1 MYPEGGGQ
9 PCDGGSLGGAAVI
22 RVDKVAGQVGV
33 SITLP
38 SPLAVGSEVESVV
51 DWSRRYDAMQQHTAQ
66 HLLSAVAGKIA
77 NVETVKWEFFPDSVV
92 VDFVECEGMQ
102 PPAAPLHTLVAAV
115 EESTNEAIRT
125 AAAVTWRVV
134 TKDELEQ

>member
-33 SITLP
+33 SVTLP

-66 HLLSAVAGKIA
+66 LPSPRMSKMELS
-77 NVETVKWEFFPDSVV
+77 E
-92 VDFVECEGMQ
+92 
-102 PPAAPLHTLVAAV
+102 H
-115 EESTNEAIRT
+115 
-125 AAAVTWRVV
+125 
-134 TKDELEQ
+134 